1 MKGVKRWAS
10 GRFAPSRGEC
20 RSLTERHRSKAGSKR
35 GTAGAQAGAFEA
47 VASLC
52 FSPAGHQLL
61 ARRMELHVANV
72 ADLGS
77 VSQRVAEWQWQGP
90 GVDKHVSRHLSER
103 EIAPVAA
110 RLGIEAKTS

>member
-1 MKGVKRWAS
+1 MKGVKGERWAS

-20 RSLTERHRSKAGSKR
+20 RSLTERHSKGSKR
-35 GTAGAQAGAFEA
+35 GTAQAGAFEA